1 MKTIKNN
8 ISIFRE
14 SYNTM
19 NFVNRKKVSS
29 YMRFFPRV
37 IGIYLHYRYSKN
49 CYDQTLFMT
58 MLGKYSDFAKRNGFY
73 MKKPPY
79 TFKYKK

>member
-14 SYNTM
+14 SYETM
-19 NFVNRKKVSS
+19 NFDGKKKVSS
-29 YMRFFPRV
+29 WKRFSPRV

-49 CYDQTLFMT
+49 CKDQTLFMT
-58 MLGKYSDFAKRNGFY
+58 MLGRYVDFRQRNGLN
-73 MKKPPY
+73 MKKPPF